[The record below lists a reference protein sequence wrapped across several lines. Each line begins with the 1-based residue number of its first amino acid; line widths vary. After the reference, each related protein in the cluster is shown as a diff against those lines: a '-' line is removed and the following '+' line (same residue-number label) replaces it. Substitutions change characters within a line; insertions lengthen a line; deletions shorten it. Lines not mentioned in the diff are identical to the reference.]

1 MKSAELLKEIKKL
14 SLAEK
19 LLLVEDVWDSIVQEN
34 EVPPLHEW
42 QKREL
47 DRRLSEYQKGGVE
60 VIEASK
66 VYEDLRNRYK

>member
-1 MKSAELLKEIKKL
+1 MKPNP
-14 SLAEK
+14 
-19 LLLVEDVWDSIVQEN
+19 N
-34 EVPPLHEW
+34 ESQPLHEW

-66 VYEDLRNRYK
+66 VYENLRNFYIDRRHPGPIVD

>member
-1 MKSAELLKEIKKL
+1 MKSADLLKEIKKL

-19 LLLVEDVWDSIVQEN
+19 LLLVEDVWDSIAQEN